1 MRIAAHLHFA
11 APWRMAGSE
20 TMLHTMMKALTE
32 AGHETL
38 VVTSDM
44 PEAPDSWV
52 HDGVQ
57 GKSRRGIAAA
67 TAQVQAWRP
76 DVVVTHHQNT
86 SAGIQAAR
94 RIGAKSVFVQH
105 NTFGM
110 NAQFLAAR
118 PDLTVFNTEWMARQ
132 WQHKA
137 QAWMVIHPPIWAAE
151 HATTPGDMV
160 TLINLNRHKGVDVWS
175 RLARHFPNQK
185 FLGVHGGHGEQI
197 TWGHPDNCEIIGQTT
212 DMRRDVWSRTR
223 VLLVPSAYES
233 YGMVSVEAL
242 ASGIPVIA
250 APTPGLQEAL
260 GHAGIFAPRD
270 AVATWV
276 VRLRELLDS
285 PERWQAA
292 SARSLVRSRELDPT
306 TELQAWVRVVE
317 DLQAGRMG
325 GVA

>member
-1 MRIAAHLHFA
+1 MKIAALLHFA
-11 APWRMAGSE
+11 SPWRMAGSE
-20 TMLHTMMKALTE
+20 TMLHTMMKALQE

-38 VVTSDM
+38 TVCSDV

-52 HDGVQ
+52 HEGVP
-57 GKSRRGIAAA
+57 GRSRRGIAAA
-67 TAQVQAWRP
+67 TAQVQVWRP
-76 DVVVTHHQNT
+76 DVIVTHHQNA

-118 PDLTVFNTEWMARQ
+118 PDLTVFNTEWMAKQ
-132 WQHKA
+132 WKHKA
-137 QAWMVIHPPIWAAE
+137 QAWMVVHPPIRPEE
-151 HATTPGDMV
+151 HATTPGDHV
-160 TLINLNRHKGVDVWS
+160 TLINLNRHKGVDIWS
-175 RLARHFPNQK
+175 RLARHFPHQK

-197 TWGHPDNCEIIGQTT
+197 AWGHPENAELIGQTT

-260 GHAGIFAPRD
+260 GHAGTFVNRD

-292 SARSLVRSRELDPT
+292 SARSLQRSKELDPRQ
-306 TELQAWVRVVE
+306 ELESWVRVVT
-317 DLQAGRMG
+317 DLGASRL
-325 GVA
+325 GVSA